1 MTESVFHHLTLYSLS
16 SFGDTLLPYKVMLGI
31 PTPYK
36 EVLHWMTVA
45 KGDSHQTNPW
55 AVCAHWLRG
64 QTLVC
69 DIRRKYE
76 YSRWALGA

>member
-1 MTESVFHHLTLYSLS
+1 MTESVFHHLTLYSLT
-16 SFGDTLLPYKVMLGI
+16 SFGDTPLPYKVTLGI

-45 KGDSHQTNPW
+45 RGDSHQTNPW

-64 QTLVC
+64 QSLVC
-69 DIRRKYE
+69 DIRRKHE